1 MSFEL
6 KNVKS
11 LYNAQNCLKTGLFR
25 CSYYTG
31 DYECSIHYRMG
42 PCSLN
47 RHRQK
52 VHSTYCKKCAVF
64 PAVDPINLFF
74 VSTLCKISYSIC
86 LWYFFMIRLL
96 VSPTVIGFVRAVIA
110 ACTQ

>member
-1 MSFEL
+1 MARFLRLGQTKEHPFKIRMFSLKSGALIHMSFEL

-11 LYNAQNCLKTGLFR
+11 LYNAQNCLKTGLFH

-31 DYECSIHYRMG
+31 DYEWSIRYRMG

-52 VHSTYCKKCAVF
+52 VHSTYCKKYAFF
-64 PAVDPINLFF
+64 PGVDPINLFF
-74 VSTLCKISYSIC
+74 VSTLCEIS
-86 LWYFFMIRLL
+86 
-96 VSPTVIGFVRAVIA
+96 
-110 ACTQ
+110 